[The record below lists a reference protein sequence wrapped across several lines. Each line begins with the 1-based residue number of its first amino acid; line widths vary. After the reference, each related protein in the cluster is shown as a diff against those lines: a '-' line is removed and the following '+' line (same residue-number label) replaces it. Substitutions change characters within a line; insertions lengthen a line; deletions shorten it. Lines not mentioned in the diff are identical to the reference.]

1 MGLAGLYNSVTHHS
15 RTNYAVSLPRRP
27 SVIVPRVTDRRAW
40 PSQSHLPC
48 LLVFLSSGASNTR
61 AWPPS
66 PRITRRTLE
75 TAVEGPG
82 RGLFSGGFRAQPA
95 QHC

>member
-1 MGLAGLYNSVTHHS
+1 MGLAGLYNSATHHS

-27 SVIVPRVTDRRAW
+27 SVIVPRVTDRRSW

-48 LLVFLSSGASNTR
+48 LLVFLSSGASNTSL
-61 AWPPS
+61 PTSTPNH
-66 PRITRRTLE
+66 PQNPGN
-75 TAVEGPG
+75 VCG